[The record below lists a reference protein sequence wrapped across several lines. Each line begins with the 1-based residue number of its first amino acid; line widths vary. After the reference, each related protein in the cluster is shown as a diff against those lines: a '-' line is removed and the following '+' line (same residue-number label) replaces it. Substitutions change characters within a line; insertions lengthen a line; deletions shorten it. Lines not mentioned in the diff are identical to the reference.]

1 MNYKNMSFGARIAL
15 ARRLQHNLEQGKAMS
30 QARLAELSG
39 LAQSQISR
47 LEKSQSSGS
56 TKLIEIADALG
67 VNAHWL
73 RTGKGSPDK
82 ASLSSEEIL
91 QRQSDKQRSL
101 EPYLRLKKTIDSLN
115 LPEDK
120 VEAIINEAIL
130 SATKML

>member
-1 MNYKNMSFGARIAL
+1 MNYEQMSFGARIAL
-15 ARRLQHNLEQGKAMS
+15 ARRLQHNLESGKAMS
-30 QARLAELSG
+30 QAKLAELSG

-56 TKLIEIADALG
+56 TRLIEIADALG

-82 ASLSSEEIL
+82 SSLTSEEML
-91 QRQSDKQRSL
+91 KRQSDKQRTL

-115 LPEDK
+115 LSDDK
-120 VEAIINEAIL
+120 VEALINETIL
-130 SATKML
+130 NATKML